1 MSTRSPTLSRLALAP
16 VCSCGRA
23 CRARAGARRSSGAG
37 TRRALR
43 PTTAFGLDRP
53 WPSPSCWIEGEIEK
67 DHPRVA
73 STRRGSTRA
82 PWGSAA
88 ALRPSRGGSF
98 SRSGVLGAAYPRQQ
112 RLDEGWGHL
121 FVAARGDERG
131 KDELVQAVAD
141 VRVVRVCGGRPVV
154 LVSPSSPDCALSL
167 LNVVGGELW
176 RRDRV
181 APPLRSTPIRRRH
194 TASSHESPA
203 YGHPAKLRTRRSVAR
218 A

>member
-1 MSTRSPTLSRLALAP
+1 
-16 VCSCGRA
+16 
-23 CRARAGARRSSGAG
+23 
-37 TRRALR
+37 
-43 PTTAFGLDRP
+43 
-53 WPSPSCWIEGEIEK
+53 
-67 DHPRVA
+67 
-73 STRRGSTRA
+73 
-82 PWGSAA
+82 
-88 ALRPSRGGSF
+88 
-98 SRSGVLGAAYPRQQ
+98 VLGAAYPRQQ